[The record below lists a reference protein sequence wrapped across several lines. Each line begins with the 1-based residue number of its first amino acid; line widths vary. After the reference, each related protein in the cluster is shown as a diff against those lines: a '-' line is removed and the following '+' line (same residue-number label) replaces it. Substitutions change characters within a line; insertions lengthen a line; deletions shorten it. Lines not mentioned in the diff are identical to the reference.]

1 MQNRNV
7 QVTWNVTLTRFVSK
21 VPASLHV
28 VGSVVAKMLYAQLN
42 FTEEYAN
49 AYLDIVETLKLNAQ
63 RVKKAHACFNVII
76 NDDMPFQN

>member
-1 MQNRNV
+1 MQSPNV

-28 VGSVVAKMLYAQLN
+28 VRSVVAKMLYAQLN

-49 AYLDIVETLKLNAQ
+49 ACLDIVETLKLDVQ
-63 RVKKAHACFNVII
+63 RVMFYGMKVFAL
-76 NDDMPFQN
+76 